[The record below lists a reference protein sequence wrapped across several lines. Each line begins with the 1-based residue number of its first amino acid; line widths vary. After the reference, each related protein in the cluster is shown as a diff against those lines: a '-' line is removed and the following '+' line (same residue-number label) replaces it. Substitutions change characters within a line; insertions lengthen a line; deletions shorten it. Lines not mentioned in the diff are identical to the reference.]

1 MSEVCFRY
9 NATVSEESR
18 APPGSG
24 PNPVGTCCPW
34 CSLCFGKGH
43 SVVISASGDASA
55 GSEPP
60 ERRTPRLAGRDQP
73 ARLSESIF
81 RIPVALLRDADSP
94 RLEGIDRN
102 HVRSLVATE
111 GKLPPI
117 IVHRPTMKVVDGMH
131 RLHVAR
137 LNGQREV
144 EVRYFDGSEW
154 EAFLLAVELNMRH
167 GLPLTLS
174 DRKKSA
180 MKILEG
186 CPEWS
191 DRGIAARTG
200 LSGKTV
206 GALRRKAAGRIAQAP
221 VRVGRDGRAR
231 PLHREESGRAAV
243 GLPPGRSADP
253 PAELLAGRPVGPAR
267 EQLGAALPAP
277 RSRFAPRLVGG
288 ERADGAA
295 VSRPGA
301 LSAAPAAHALGGY
314 ADPDTQLASLK
325 RDPAL
330 KYSKDGREMI
340 RWLETHVV
348 RDADLG
354 LVLQA
359 PAHQARK
366 IAVLAR
372 ACAANWNGIAMRM
385 DLAGDD
391 APPSSG

>member
-1 MSEVCFRY
+1 M
-9 NATVSEESR
+9 
-18 APPGSG
+18 
-24 PNPVGTCCPW
+24 
-34 CSLCFGKGH
+34 
-43 SVVISASGDASA
+43 
-55 GSEPP
+55 
-60 ERRTPRLAGRDQP
+60 
-73 ARLSESIF
+73 
-81 RIPVALLRDADSP
+81 LRDADSP

-102 HVRSLVATE
+102 HVRSLVATD

-117 IVHRPTMKVVDGMH
+117 IVHRPTMRVVDGMH

-137 LNGQREV
+137 LNEQQEV
-144 EVRYFDGSEW
+144 EVRYFDGTEW

-231 PLHREESGRAAV
+231 PLHREESRRPALGLPSGRAEGAPLDRFSGQNDKSRPEEV
-243 GLPPGRSADP
+243 GTGLF
-253 PAELLAGRPVGPAR
+253 
-267 EQLGAALPAP
+267 PAP
-277 RSRFAPRLVGG
+277 RTRFTPQLVGG
-288 ERADGAA
+288 EGADDVGGPGPGIPPA
-295 VSRPGA
+295 VR
-301 LSAAPAAHALGGY
+301 ALGEY
-314 ADPDTQLASLK
+314 ADPAAQLASLK
-325 RDPAL
+325 RDPAV
-330 KYSKDGREMI
+330 KYSKDGRAMI
-340 RWLETHVV
+340 RWLETHIV

-354 LVLQA
+354 QVLQA

-366 IAVLAR
+366 IATLAR
-372 ACAANWNGIAMRM
+372 TCAASWNGIAMRM
-385 DLAGDD
+385 DLAADD
-391 APPSSG
+391 ISSTSG

>member
-1 MSEVCFRY
+1 
-9 NATVSEESR
+9 
-18 APPGSG
+18 
-24 PNPVGTCCPW
+24 
-34 CSLCFGKGH
+34 
-43 SVVISASGDASA
+43 
-55 GSEPP
+55 
-60 ERRTPRLAGRDQP
+60 
-73 ARLSESIF
+73 
-81 RIPVALLRDADSP
+81 
-94 RLEGIDRN
+94 
-102 HVRSLVATE
+102 
-111 GKLPPI
+111 
-117 IVHRPTMKVVDGMH
+117 
-131 RLHVAR
+131 
-137 LNGQREV
+137 
-144 EVRYFDGSEW
+144 
-154 EAFLLAVELNMRH
+154 
-167 GLPLTLS
+167 
-174 DRKKSA
+174 

-206 GALRRKAAGRIAQAP
+206 GALRRKAADRIAQAP

-253 PAELLAGRPVGPAR
+253 SAELLAGRPVGPAR
-267 EQLGAALPAP
+267 EQLGAAP
-277 RSRFAPRLVGG
+277 RSHFTRRLVGG

-295 VSRPGA
+295 VSGPGA
-301 LSAAPAAHALGGY
+301 LSAAAPAARALGGY

-391 APPSSG
+391 APPASG